1 MMRAE
6 IGLKPSR
13 VSDIYVRRD
22 GRRAGPFSVQDINH
36 HLAAGAL
43 NPTDEAWSEGSPGW
57 KPLLSF
63 RGVIVPGGASST
75 AMPVA
80 IATPKDIVS
89 PNYAGFWIRT
99 LAFVIDAAILGLFFV
114 GIVVL
119 LGRFGGMI
127 AILRAF
133 LLESIGA
140 LYMPLMW
147 ASPWRATIGQ
157 KACRLRVTTYNGDVV
172 SVPRG
177 VLRVFGMVLSAALAG
192 IGYVMVG
199 FTADKRGLHDM
210 IAGTRV
216 VRAD

>member
-1 MMRAE
+1 MRAE
-6 IGLKPSR
+6 IGLKRSR
-13 VSDIYVRRD
+13 VTDIYVRRN
-22 GRRAGPFSVQDINH
+22 GQRAGPFSLEEINR
-36 HLAAGAL
+36 HLAAGAVD
-43 NPTDEAWSEGSPGW
+43 PADEAWSEGSPGW

-89 PNYAGFWIRT
+89 LRYAGFWIRAV
-99 LAFVIDAAILGLFFV
+99 AFVIDAAILGVVMAVIVFV
-114 GIVVL
+114 F
-119 LGRFGGMI
+119 GRVGGEMS
-127 AILRAF
+127 ILRAF
-133 LLESIGA
+133 LVESIGA

-147 ASPWRATIGQ
+147 SSPWRATLGQ
-157 KACRLRVTTYNGDVV
+157 RVWRLRVTARDGDVV

-177 VLRVFGMVLSAALAG
+177 ALRVFGMILSAAIAG
-192 IGYVMVG
+192 VGYVMVA

-216 VRAD
+216 LRVD